1 MKSFEQNVIKSF
13 GLVKADITSLAQT
26 VADLKAELKKMQKEL
41 TSQKIEQVKQKARIK
56 EVKQLKK

>member
-13 GLVKADITSLAQT
+13 GLVKTDIATLAQT
-26 VADLKAELKKMQKEL
+26 VADLKAELKKVQKEL

-56 EVKQLKK
+56 EVKQFKK